1 MNWRKNLYILCVTNF
16 FANIAFNMIVPFLPE
31 LLRNIGVTKN
41 LSSLSGLLT
50 SITYVTYAIMLPV
63 WGSLADR
70 KGKRPL
76 LLRSALGIGV
86 SYFLMAYSNSVG
98 GLFAARA
105 LNGALSGYTA
115 ASIILVSSNTP
126 AYHVG
131 YALGALNT
139 AVAVGSILGPMVGGS
154 LIELLG
160 VTRAINSAGALMF
173 LVGVGTFFFTSEKVM
188 TAPAKTSIFHDIKY
202 AVKDPGILVPIICLS
217 ALNLGNYMLQPV
229 LPLFISGL
237 RTENAQFMVGIV
249 FSISAVSLALGSP
262 IINRLHGRRYHV
274 TYGAILIYSMIF
286 AGVTTLT
293 QALATGI
300 TFLVSQRFFFG
311 FFQAGI
317 TVASN
322 VVIAVNSPE
331 EIRGRVFSIVT
342 SLSAIGYIV
351 GPSLGGV
358 IGDFSYRGVFIIAG
372 VMFFIVS
379 LYLFYWNKKHPDLLE
394 GRGGP
399 ED

>member
-126 AYHVG
+126 A
-131 YALGALNT
+131 
-139 AVAVGSILGPMVGGS
+139 
-154 LIELLG
+154 
-160 VTRAINSAGALMF
+160 
-173 LVGVGTFFFTSEKVM
+173 
-188 TAPAKTSIFHDIKY
+188 
-202 AVKDPGILVPIICLS
+202 
-217 ALNLGNYMLQPV
+217 
-229 LPLFISGL
+229 
-237 RTENAQFMVGIV
+237 
-249 FSISAVSLALGSP
+249 
-262 IINRLHGRRYHV
+262 
-274 TYGAILIYSMIF
+274 
-286 AGVTTLT
+286 
-293 QALATGI
+293 
-300 TFLVSQRFFFG
+300 
-311 FFQAGI
+311 
-317 TVASN
+317 
-322 VVIAVNSPE
+322 
-331 EIRGRVFSIVT
+331 
-342 SLSAIGYIV
+342 
-351 GPSLGGV
+351 
-358 IGDFSYRGVFIIAG
+358 
-372 VMFFIVS
+372 
-379 LYLFYWNKKHPDLLE
+379 
-394 GRGGP
+394 
-399 ED
+399 